1 MLLFGCLYKT
11 VYKKCYNLLKKQEK
25 KKRMNYDLTHQLLQN
40 PNKQRTTFF
49 GHVKVVLA
57 ISENL

>member
-1 MLLFGCLYKT
+1 MLQFT
-11 VYKKCYNLLKKQEK
+11 EKKEK

-40 PNKQRTTFF
+40 PNRQRTTFF
-49 GHVKVVLA
+49 GHVKVVLV